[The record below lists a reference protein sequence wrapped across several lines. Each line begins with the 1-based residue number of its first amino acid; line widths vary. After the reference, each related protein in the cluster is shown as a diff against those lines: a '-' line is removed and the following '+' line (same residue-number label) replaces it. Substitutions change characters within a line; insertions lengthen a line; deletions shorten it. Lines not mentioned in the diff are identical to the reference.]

1 MDVLLINPPWE
12 RRKLDVRRKLKIES
26 CLPSLGLGYIAAM
39 LEKNGKSVK
48 ILDATAQDVVLE
60 GLEQYLKDLK
70 TVPSYIGITAT
81 TPEAVIALDT
91 AQICKNVLPGA
102 RVVLGGV
109 HATVMPEAILADKNV
124 DFVIRGEGEYSFLEL
139 VNGNQLDSIL
149 GLSYKKNGKIIHNLS
164 RQRIDNLDQLPF
176 PAYHLMPIAKYHP
189 PLGLYRRLPAVNV
202 ITSRGCPNLC
212 TYCATHTIWGNRLYF
227 RSVES
232 IIEEIK
238 YLVNNFGIK
247 EISLSDD
254 TFTISKSRV
263 MDFCRR
269 ILKDK
274 INLTWSCNSRVEK
287 IDEEA
292 LRLMK
297 KAGCHHICYGI
308 ESADDKILKNINKN
322 IDLDK
327 ARVLIKLTKKAGI
340 TCRASF
346 MFGNPGETEETMQ
359 KTLDFAIAVKPD
371 FAIFNI
377 TTPYPGTPMYE
388 WAKENGYLMDEDW
401 FSYHGSKVHLKL
413 PTLSPEKIEGFH
425 KYAFKYFC
433 FRPKY
438 ILSRLSK
445 IRNRYDIQFYLQT
458 FRSIFKL

>member
-1 MDVLLINPPWE
+1 MDVLLINPPWK
-12 RRKLDVRRKLKIES
+12 RRKQDVRSKLKVES

-48 ILDATAQDVVLE
+48 ILDATAQDVTLDS
-60 GLEQYLKDLK
+60 LEQYLNNLE
-70 TVPSYIGITAT
+70 TAPSYIGITAT
-81 TPEAVIALDT
+81 TTEIIIALEA
-91 AQICKNVLPGA
+91 AQICKNVLPEVN
-102 RVVLGGV
+102 VVLGGV
-109 HATVMPEAILADKNV
+109 HATVMPEAIMANKNV

-139 VNGNQLDSIL
+139 VNGDPIGHIS
-149 GLSYKKNGKIIHNLS
+149 GLSYKKNGETVHNPA
-164 RQRIDNLDQLPF
+164 RERIENLDQLPF
-176 PAYHLMPIAKYHP
+176 PAYHLMPIDKYHP
-189 PLGLYRRLPAVNV
+189 PLGLYRRLPAVNI

-227 RSVES
+227 RSVGN
-232 IIEEIK
+232 IIEEVK
-238 YLVNNFGIK
+238 YLVENFGIK

-263 MDFCRR
+263 MDFCRK
-269 ILKDK
+269 ILNDK

-287 IDEEA
+287 IDEEV
-292 LRLMK
+292 LKLMK

-308 ESADDKILKNINKN
+308 ESADDKILENINKN
-322 IDLDK
+322 INLDK
-327 ARVLIKLTKKAGI
+327 ARALIKLTKKVGI

-371 FAIFNI
+371 FAVFNI

-413 PTLSPEKIEGFH
+413 PTLSPEKIEEFH
-425 KYAFKYFC
+425 KYAFKQFY

-445 IRNRYDIQFYLQT
+445 IRTKYDIQFYLQT
-458 FRSIFKL
+458 FKSFFKL